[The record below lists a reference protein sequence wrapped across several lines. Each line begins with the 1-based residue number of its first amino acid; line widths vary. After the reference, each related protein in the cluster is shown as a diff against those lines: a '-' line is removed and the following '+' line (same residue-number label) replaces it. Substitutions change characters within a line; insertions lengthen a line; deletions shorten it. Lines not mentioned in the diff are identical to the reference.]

1 MIEALTM
8 LRDILLDTSIAIL
21 PIALL
26 IVVFQKVVIRKP
38 LPEVRRIVVGFG
50 LLTIG
55 MVLFLAGL
63 GEALF
68 PLGRVMAAQLTAPE
82 FLGLTPGEEPS
93 WQRYWA
99 VYVFGGLIGFAT
111 TIAEPALIAVS
122 MKAEL
127 VSGGTVSA
135 RGLRIVVAIGV
146 AVGIALGCFRIV
158 TGTPLPA
165 YIIVGYVLVSFQ
177 AMRAPRSILALA
189 FDTGGVTTSTVTV
202 PLVAA
207 LGLGLAS
214 TIPGRSPL
222 VDGFGL
228 IAFASL
234 FPMMT
239 VMGYAQIGERTSRR
253 RLRPPAQPLSAHHE
267 EL

>member
-1 MIEALTM
+1 MIETLTM
-8 LRDILLDTSIAIL
+8 LGTTLLDTVVAVL

-26 IVVFQKVVIRKP
+26 IVVFQKLIIRKP
-38 LPEVRRIVVGFG
+38 IPDVRRIVVGFG
-50 LLTIG
+50 LLVIG

-82 FLGLTPGEEPS
+82 FVGVPVGTQPQ
-93 WQRYWA
+93 WQSYWA

-135 RGLRIVVAIGV
+135 WGLRIVVAIGV
-146 AVGIALGCFRIV
+146 CIGIALGCFRIV
-158 TGTPLPA
+158 TGTSLPM
-165 YIIVGYVLVSFQ
+165 YIIVGYIFVSFQ
-177 AMRAPRSILALA
+177 ALRSPRSILALA

-239 VMGYAQIGERTSRR
+239 VMGYAQIGERRARRTQASLTS
-253 RLRPPAQPLSAHHE
+253 SASTQE
-267 EL
+267 I